1 MIDMPKVTKP
11 KLPSYRDLIQTN
23 CPQSFRNSYAAD
35 TSLLDFHKIV
45 VTVKKINYTKN
56 LPI

>member
-1 MIDMPKVTKP
+1 MPKVAKP

-23 CPQSFRNSYAAD
+23 FPQSFRNSYAAD

>member
-1 MIDMPKVTKP
+1 MIDMPKVAKP
-11 KLPSYRDLIQTN
+11 KVPSYRDLIQTN
-23 CPQSFRNSYAAD
+23 CPRRFQNSYAVD

-45 VTVKKINYTKN
+45 VIVKKKNYKKN

>member
-1 MIDMPKVTKP
+1 MTDMPKVAKP
-11 KLPSYRDLIQTN
+11 KVPSYRDLIQTN
-23 CPQSFRNSYAAD
+23 CPRRFQNSYAVD

-45 VTVKKINYTKN
+45 VTVKKKNYKKN

>member
-1 MIDMPKVTKP
+1 MIDMPKVAKP
-11 KLPSYRDLIQTN
+11 KVPSYRDLIQTN
-23 CPQSFRNSYAAD
+23 CPRSFQNSYAVD

-45 VTVKKINYTKN
+45 VTVKKINYKKN